1 VIAAM
6 VNFSV
11 NKFLRA
17 ITRWLGMTSILY
29 FHHLMLGYADTLTM
43 DKPAP
48 YESCGY
54 CHEYDGNP
62 PMGNYPKVAGQK
74 KQYIIKQLL
83 DYRSGR
89 RDGRGMM
96 GAAASLLS
104 DQDLQ
109 TVAEFYA
116 NQKPTLDNKIA
127 TGNTF
132 THARE
137 LWLHGAKDRMID
149 ACVLCHESPDEPEI
163 PHLRGQ
169 HTEYLAD
176 QLRAFKQK
184 NRTNDVV
191 NIMQFFAERL
201 SDKEITELS
210 QFIAMGVGKP

>member
-1 VIAAM
+1 MIAAM

-11 NKFLRA
+11 NKVCRT

-29 FHHLMLGYADTLTM
+29 IHHPMPGHADTLAM

-62 PMGNYPKVAGQK
+62 SMGNYPKVAGQK

-83 DYRSGR
+83 DYRNGR

-96 GAAASLLS
+96 GTAASLLS

-109 TVAEFYA
+109 TVAEFFA
-116 NQKPTLDNKIA
+116 KQKPTLDNNIA
-127 TGNTF
+127 TDKTF
-132 THARE
+132 AHARE

-149 ACVLCHESPDEPEI
+149 ACVLCHESPDEPKI

-169 HTEYLAD
+169 HAEYLAD

-184 NRTNDVV
+184 TRTNDVV
-191 NIMQFFAERL
+191 KIMQFFAERL
-201 SDKEITELS
+201 SNEEITELS
-210 QFIAMGVGKP
+210 QFIATGAGEP